1 MKFSKQDLSRYPI
14 LITTGVVVLL
24 GVLIWAFTRSDDA
37 EQENLVPEDAIV
49 ADTLALNILCTPT
62 LECLP
67 LYYAVES
74 GLCDSLHLPLIIRTE
89 NAQFDV
95 DSIMRKTSRFDGGI
109 LDMTRLAHYRTSE
122 KGLKSLSP
130 KQQSELDKKHQYYR
144 LPMPTLTQLIVL
156 DGQWRLVSSAQL
168 RIRSVD
174 KINKRTVAAARFCSS
189 DDCLKAAIRGT
200 KVKYDNIYHAQINDF
215 NLRLNMLD
223 EAQIDASVLPEPY
236 ATMAA
241 LRGHQIIWR
250 TDSMRNTA
258 IYIRNK
264 ALAKKG
270 KKQQVELLKKAYNL
284 AVADL
289 NKGGAKVA
297 DSALIKVYHL
307 PQSVIDTLRLP
318 YYHKTN

>member
-1 MKFSKQDLSRYPI
+1 MKISKQELSRYPI
-14 LITTGVVVLL
+14 LVTTAVVIVL
-24 GVLIWAFTRSDDA
+24 GVLIWALTRSDSS
-37 EQENLVPEDAIV
+37 EQEDLVPEDAMV

-74 GLCDSLHLPLIIRTE
+74 GICDSLHLPLVIRTE

-95 DSIMRKTSRFDGGI
+95 DSIMRRTRRFDGGI
-109 LDMTRLAHYRTSE
+109 LDMTRLAHYRTAE
-122 KGLKSLSP
+122 KGLKNISE
-130 KQQSELDKKHQYYR
+130 KQQKEYDKQHKYYY
-144 LPMPTLTQLIVL
+144 LPMPTVTQYIVL

-174 KINKRTVAAARFCSS
+174 KLNKRTVAAARFCSS
-189 DDCLKAAIRGT
+189 DDCLKTALRGT
-200 KVKYDNIYHAQINDF
+200 KVKYENIYHAQINDY

-223 EAQIDASVLPEPY
+223 EAQIEASVLPEPY
-236 ATMAA
+236 ATLATMK
-241 LRGHQIIWR
+241 GHQIIWR
-250 TDSMRNTA
+250 TDSIRNTA

-264 ALAKKG
+264 ALTKQG
-270 KKQQVELLKKAYNL
+270 KKQQVELLKRVYNL

-307 PQSVIDTLRLP
+307 PQNVIDTLRLP